1 MFSFFKK
8 KKPAFSSALVQNTLA
23 VDMHSH
29 LLPGIDDG
37 AETIEESETL
47 IQRFVDLGYKKAI
60 LTPHIMSDSYKNTPE
75 GIREKLEILKPI
87 AQKHGLEIE
96 AAAEYYIDEGLYQKL
111 TDKKEILTFGA
122 KKYALIET
130 SYLNEASYLNHVVFE
145 LQSNGIT
152 PILAHPE
159 RYSYLYKNFDRYE
172 EMVEKGLLFQIN
184 LNSLVGYYSPTAQ
197 KIAERLIDKKL
208 VHFVGTDCHSVKHT
222 HATEKAMQSKYF
234 EKLLQL
240 PLLNNSLL

>member
-8 KKPAFSSALVQNTLA
+8 KKPAVVANAVESPLV

-37 AETIEESETL
+37 AETIEESEL
-47 IQRFVDLGYKKAI
+47 MVQRFVELGYKKAI

-75 GIREKLEILKPI
+75 GIRAKLELLKPI
-87 AQKHGLEIE
+87 AEKHGLQVE
-96 AAAEYYIDEGLYQKL
+96 AAAEYYIDEGFYQKL
-111 TDKKEILTFGA
+111 VSKEEILTFGI
-122 KKYALIET
+122 KKYVLIET
-130 SYLNEASYLNHVVFE
+130 SYLNEASYLNHVTFE
-145 LQSNGIT
+145 LLSNGMT

-159 RYSYLYKNFDRYE
+159 RYTYLHNSFYRYE
-172 EMVEKGLLFQIN
+172 EIADKGLLFQIN
-184 LNSLVGYYSPTAQ
+184 LNSLVGYYSPSAQ
-197 KIAERLIDKKL
+197 KIAERLIDHKL

-222 HATEKAMQSKYF
+222 HASEKAKQTKYYS
-234 EKLLQL
+234 KLLQL